1 LLTGDA
7 TDVGGPVG
15 SRPVP
20 DHIRRK
26 VEHMSTRTSTHTP
39 AASRQSIMAVALR
52 NPRVIATPST
62 RLVVTGLIVI
72 GAVITA
78 LSGIIHLF
86 LYGKYN
92 YHVIPTIGPLFI
104 AQGVVAILLALLVLG
119 TRWLSAVVATAG
131 FLIATAVGLVI
142 TIYVGLFN
150 FTEVWSAPWAV
161 TSFVIELVGGAL
173 LLIAALFLLRP
184 GRSRA

>member
-1 LLTGDA
+1 
-7 TDVGGPVG
+7 
-15 SRPVP
+15 
-20 DHIRRK
+20 
-26 VEHMSTRTSTHTP
+26 MSTRTSTHTP

-92 YHVIPTIGPLFI
+92 YNVIPTIGPL
-104 AQGVVAILLALLVLG
+104 L
-119 TRWLSAVVATAG
+119 
-131 FLIATAVGLVI
+131 
-142 TIYVGLFN
+142 
-150 FTEVWSAPWAV
+150 
-161 TSFVIELVGGAL
+161 
-173 LLIAALFLLRP
+173 
-184 GRSRA
+184 

>member
-1 LLTGDA
+1 
-7 TDVGGPVG
+7 
-15 SRPVP
+15 
-20 DHIRRK
+20 
-26 VEHMSTRTSTHTP
+26 
-39 AASRQSIMAVALR
+39 
-52 NPRVIATPST
+52 
-62 RLVVTGLIVI
+62 
-72 GAVITA
+72 
-78 LSGIIHLF
+78 
-86 LYGKYN
+86 
-92 YHVIPTIGPLFI
+92 
-104 AQGVVAILLALLVLG
+104 LVLG

-161 TSFVIELVGGAL
+161 TSFVIELVGGTL